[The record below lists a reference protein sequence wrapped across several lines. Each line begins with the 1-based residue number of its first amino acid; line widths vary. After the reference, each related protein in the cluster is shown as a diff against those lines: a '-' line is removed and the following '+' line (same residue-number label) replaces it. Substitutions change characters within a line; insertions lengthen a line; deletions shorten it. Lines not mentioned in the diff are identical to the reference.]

1 MVVICFDLFI
11 LRIYCAR
18 STGKQCWPRWLHLH
32 VCVLLQFECRLIGP
46 QQLARV
52 PRHRWWRRKCRSFW
66 PHRGVVHPRGRRKDG
81 HVISFRFFSFIRHH
95 PQTHEACCQPHP
107 ILCWFLFGK
116 PAYPNAII
124 PWPINRPTAGIH
136 PLRAHLITV
145 PGWVRNSGRNFLFL
159 EKQPTYLFVFR
170 SSLGT
175 FLNRIFRIGTQHQT
189 QTSSKAASNI
199 PSS

>member
-1 MVVICFDLFI
+1 MFLCGARSASSTVGRRFVLDMVVICFDLFI

-95 PQTHEACCQPHP
+95 PQTHEACCQPNP

-116 PAYPNAII
+116 PD
-124 PWPINRPTAGIH
+124 
-136 PLRAHLITV
+136 V
-145 PGWVRNSGRNFLFL
+145 SERNSVAD
-159 EKQPTYLFVFR
+159 KPTHCWDPSVAR
-170 SSLGT
+170 VSSNSSRLGAK
-175 FLNRIFRIGTQHQT
+175 FW
-189 QTSSKAASNI
+189 
-199 PSS
+199 P